1 MIDFYIGVLLDF
13 GARIVDSILWIAFKL
28 TGEAGAPGLVSL
40 VLVLIL
46 GSLIVWYAIS
56 TRRFRGAVKDAQSI
70 IVSKT
75 ERHITSEHLVEI
87 DGEFRGRR
95 KRNSNWKALARAWD
109 EFRETTVAP
118 ESKADSLRN
127 TVRPDI
133 FFNREE
139 LGLESGIWRQVP
151 ALFVSVGLFLTFL
164 GLVAALDQ
172 TGKIMGSA
180 SVADN
185 SATAEGL
192 KTLLVVASAKFIMSL
207 TGLLCS
213 IVFTLVLRSATIRTD
228 KALHGLCADIE
239 NGCDFMSEQDL
250 LRQMYTQTQEQ
261 TNHLKLLGTELVAQ
275 IAKPLREELP
285 ETIRKSIEQAMEPAM
300 EKISKSTGHS
310 MESLAGTVGSQ
321 ITEGVNDSVRAMN
334 EAIDNVSQNFEV
346 AAGRLDKTV
355 DSIGGHIDEALQSI
369 HTTSSEGAK
378 NIADASRTMAETTE
392 MLARTVQETMKGSA
406 EASAREI
413 ESAGQGIASEI
424 RGVASAMHESI
435 VTPMNELV
443 QQLKGLVA
451 QVELATGQVGQ
462 YADSVDGSAA
472 AIKLANS
479 ELSKSAESL
488 ASAALP
494 VRDAVQ
500 KMGDQVE
507 EVSKAMLSG
516 TQQTTEHMTAILGAA
531 RESIEASQTTVREGL
546 GAIESAVKEFRQIL
560 GRYGE
565 IDRSLGGVFEKI
577 EDTVQKNIEEFSVFQ
592 RKLNE
597 ELGDALNRLQTVLA
611 QAEPFAPRRNE

>member
-1 MIDFYIGVLLDF
+1 MIDFYIGVLLHF
-13 GARIVDSILWIAFKL
+13 GARIVEGILWIAFIL
-28 TGEAGAPGLVSL
+28 TGETGAPGLVSL
-40 VLVLIL
+40 ALIL
-46 GSLIVWYAIS
+46 ILVSLIVWYAIS
-56 TRRFRGAVKDAQSI
+56 TCRFRGAVKDAQSI
-70 IVSKT
+70 IGSKKGQ
-75 ERHITSEHLVEI
+75 HITSKHLIQI
-87 DGEFRGRR
+87 DREFRERR
-95 KRNSNWKALARAWD
+95 IENLDWKALATAWD
-109 EFRETTVAP
+109 EFKETTVPP
-118 ESKADSLRN
+118 ESETDSLRN
-127 TVRPDI
+127 TVRPNV

-164 GLVAALDQ
+164 GLVAALHE
-172 TGKIMGSA
+172 TGNMIKP
-180 SVADN
+180 
-185 SATAEGL
+185 EGGGDTVKGL
-192 KTLLVVASAKFIMSL
+192 ETLLNIASAKFIMSL
-207 TGLLCS
+207 TGLMCS
-213 IVFTLVLRSATIRTD
+213 IVFTLVLRFATIQTD
-228 KALHGLCADIE
+228 KALLSLCVDIE

-250 LRQMYTQTQEQ
+250 LRQMHDQAEEQ
-261 TNHLKLLGTELVAQ
+261 TGHLKLLGTELVAQ

-300 EKISKSTGHS
+300 EKISKSTGQS

-334 EAIDNVSQNFEV
+334 EAIGNVSQNFEV

-369 HTTSSEGAK
+369 RMTSSDGAK
-378 NIADASRTMAETTE
+378 QIADASRAMAETTE
-392 MLARTVQETMKGSA
+392 MLAQTVQETMRSSA

-435 VTPMNELV
+435 VTPMDELV
-443 QQLKGLVA
+443 QQLKGLVS

-472 AIKLANS
+472 AIKLANR
-479 ELSKSAESL
+479 ELSKSADSL
-488 ASAALP
+488 ASVALP

-516 TQQTTEHMTAILGAA
+516 TRQTTEHMTAILGAA

-546 GAIESAVKEFRQIL
+546 GALESVVKEFRQIL

-597 ELGDALNRLQTVLA
+597 ELGDALNRLQTVIA